1 MQTVQTLV
9 QMLGV
14 PKVKE
19 EQQFEVACRAGEAGS
34 LVVGSESLSIQIGQR
49 LLREGS
55 SEMWHSVAIY
65 ANEEEDGSLVIRVLV
80 SNPDWDEPLQI
91 ARITSR
97 PGDATCRT
105 ALGCNLDHVKG

>member
-1 MQTVQTLV
+1 MQSSVLV
-9 QMLGV
+9 AEV

-19 EQQFEVACRAGEAGS
+19 ERQFEVECRAGEAGS
-34 LVVGSESLSIQIGQR
+34 LVVGSESLSVQIGQR

-55 SEMWHSVAIY
+55 GEMWHSVAVY

-80 SNPDWDEPLQI
+80 FNPDWDEPLQI

-97 PGDATCRT
+97 PGDASCRT
-105 ALGCNLDHVKG
+105 ALGCNLDHEKG